1 MWIVKNSKGNVVAV
15 VSRKEDADAIAQTEL
30 DDEGPYTIEEK

>member
-1 MWIVKNSKGNVVAV
+1 MWIVKNSKGDVVAV

-30 DDEGPYTIEEK
+30 DEAGPYTVEEK